1 MATALAANGD
11 IPAPATGRVA
21 SVYSEVQASRI
32 DHALPLPTVI
42 RNPFKIVEGPPSSA
56 AGNPDEIAKLFPHL
70 FGQPSA
76 LVVPS
81 DSDSN
86 DSQKKLKIGVVLSG
100 GQAPGGH
107 NVISGIFDYLQE
119 RAKGSVLYGFRGG
132 PAGIMKGKYV
142 ELTPEFIYPYRNQ
155 GGFDM
160 ICSGRDKIE
169 TPEQFQQA
177 ADTAQK
183 LDLDGL
189 VVIGGDDSNTNACLL
204 AENFRGKNLKTRVI
218 GCPKTID
225 GDLKCKEVPTSF
237 GFDTACKIYA
247 EMIGNVMID
256 ARSTGKYYHF
266 VRLMG
271 RAASHI
277 TLECALQTHPNIT
290 IIGEEVA
297 EKKLTLKNVTD
308 YIVDIISKRAEL
320 GYNYGVILIPE
331 GATTYHELNEI
342 LAHEVVDEDG
352 QWKKK
357 LADQSLQLFE
367 FLPPAIQE
375 QLMLERDP
383 HGNVQVAK
391 IETEKMLIQMVE
403 TELEKRSQAGAY
415 KGGFQ
420 GQSHFFRYEGRCGLP
435 TNFDSTYCYA
445 LGYGAGALLHSGKT
459 GLISSVGN
467 LAAPVEEWTV
477 SGTALTSLMDVERR
491 HGKFKPVIKKAMV
504 ELEGAPFKKFAS
516 LRDQWAIK
524 NCYISPGPIQ
534 FVGPSSNATNHTLL
548 LELGAQVCEIVLL
561 NKKERK
567 TGTGTSSAAELNI
580 NIWPFSR
587 SRSAGNAY
595 TRPKTMF
602 ELPVHASPVWQVRR
616 GGGAGAGTPG
626 GGIGRTVEP
635 LVRNGKRSEKKNHLS
650 CRSNENS
657 ALMSVGTSDGAVTGS
672 EGGGSVQYHHQ
683 YQSNASEIRWSN
695 SIPNGNGLYLLLPA
709 LLASLFGVEGL
720 QTAHADADEVAS
732 SPLPTDSPANYVD
745 LEEIAKRERHRI
757 ETLLKSKGMR
767 PGSYPRFTVA
777 VKGQKVT
784 VKLQIPPACE
794 VPQLIANLVSELGL
808 KVEQHGGGSDM
819 LLRAWD
825 RRKSRENNS
834 LEKKQMPPPSD
845 KSKLVSTL
853 ESMGVRVYGL
863 EEPHLNSTSSEI
875 SWDNIAGY
883 HQQKREIEDT
893 ILLALQSPEVYDDIA
908 RGTRHKFESNRP
920 RAVLLKAQGV
930 PLLYVPLEVVMS
942 KYYGESERLLA
953 KVFSLANELPEGA
966 IIFLDE
972 VDSFAI
978 ARDGEMHE
986 ATRRVLSVLLRQIDG
1001 FEQDK
1006 KVVVIAATN
1015 RKQDLD
1021 PALISRFDSL
1031 ITFGLPDRQTRQEIA
1046 AQYAKHLTKSELDEL
1061 TAVTEEMSGR
1071 DIREVCQ
1078 QAERSWAS
1086 KIIRGQASRDGEQG
1100 LLPPLKEYVE
1110 SAMNR
1115 QKGLSSIAEAR
1126 FQNPKTGKRKS
1137 QLVVD

>member
-297 EKKLTLKNVTD
+297 
-308 YIVDIISKRAEL
+308 
-320 GYNYGVILIPE
+320 
-331 GATTYHELNEI
+331 
-342 LAHEVVDEDG
+342 
-352 QWKKK
+352 
-357 LADQSLQLFE
+357 
-367 FLPPAIQE
+367 
-375 QLMLERDP
+375 
-383 HGNVQVAK
+383 K

-420 GQSHFFRYEGRCGLP
+420 GQSHFFGYEGRCGLP

-548 LELGAQVCEIVLL
+548 LELGAQV
-561 NKKERK
+561 
-567 TGTGTSSAAELNI
+567 
-580 NIWPFSR
+580 
-587 SRSAGNAY
+587 
-595 TRPKTMF
+595 
-602 ELPVHASPVWQVRR
+602 
-616 GGGAGAGTPG
+616 
-626 GGIGRTVEP
+626 
-635 LVRNGKRSEKKNHLS
+635 
-650 CRSNENS
+650 
-657 ALMSVGTSDGAVTGS
+657 
-672 EGGGSVQYHHQ
+672 
-683 YQSNASEIRWSN
+683 
-695 SIPNGNGLYLLLPA
+695 
-709 LLASLFGVEGL
+709 
-720 QTAHADADEVAS
+720 
-732 SPLPTDSPANYVD
+732 
-745 LEEIAKRERHRI
+745 
-757 ETLLKSKGMR
+757 
-767 PGSYPRFTVA
+767 
-777 VKGQKVT
+777 
-784 VKLQIPPACE
+784 
-794 VPQLIANLVSELGL
+794 
-808 KVEQHGGGSDM
+808 
-819 LLRAWD
+819 
-825 RRKSRENNS
+825 
-834 LEKKQMPPPSD
+834 
-845 KSKLVSTL
+845 
-853 ESMGVRVYGL
+853 
-863 EEPHLNSTSSEI
+863 
-875 SWDNIAGY
+875 
-883 HQQKREIEDT
+883 
-893 ILLALQSPEVYDDIA
+893 
-908 RGTRHKFESNRP
+908 
-920 RAVLLKAQGV
+920 
-930 PLLYVPLEVVMS
+930 
-942 KYYGESERLLA
+942 
-953 KVFSLANELPEGA
+953 
-966 IIFLDE
+966 
-972 VDSFAI
+972 
-978 ARDGEMHE
+978 
-986 ATRRVLSVLLRQIDG
+986 
-1001 FEQDK
+1001 
-1006 KVVVIAATN
+1006 
-1015 RKQDLD
+1015 
-1021 PALISRFDSL
+1021 
-1031 ITFGLPDRQTRQEIA
+1031 
-1046 AQYAKHLTKSELDEL
+1046 
-1061 TAVTEEMSGR
+1061 
-1071 DIREVCQ
+1071 
-1078 QAERSWAS
+1078 
-1086 KIIRGQASRDGEQG
+1086 
-1100 LLPPLKEYVE
+1100 
-1110 SAMNR
+1110 
-1115 QKGLSSIAEAR
+1115 
-1126 FQNPKTGKRKS
+1126 
-1137 QLVVD
+1137 